1 MQSSELMGVI
11 VVFGFTALMVYL
23 SGRQKTTRIR
33 YRADVQKELIAK
45 FATASELA
53 EFLKS
58 EAGRSLIHDST
69 PEAQPASP
77 PKTAKQ
83 LIGEAMTWGVL
94 ALAVGSAIVI
104 VNGLTL
110 TGAVFIAIGI
120 GFEINALLIYVFSK
134 KWGGWDVPAGPAA
147 PRDHVG

>member
-1 MQSSELMGVI
+1 MQSSELLAAI
-11 VVFGFTALMVYL
+11 VVFGFTALIVYL
-23 SGRQKTTRIR
+23 SGRQKTTRMR
-33 YRADVQKELIAK
+33 YRAEVQKEMIAK
-45 FATASELA
+45 FVTASELA

-69 PEAQPASP
+69 PEAPSASP
-77 PKTAKQ
+77 AKTAKQ
-83 LIGEAMTWGVL
+83 IIGEAIAWGVL

-110 TGAVFIAIGI
+110 TGAVFLAVGI
-120 GFEINALLIYVFSK
+120 GCEINALLGYILQK